1 MTLPPFAVSTGVV
14 LGIVGAVLVSSLL
27 GAVLWLVFGR
37 APRRQRAYKRGQRF
51 LHEGEWEEGLAAA
64 REVLRLG
71 RMPRAWEGRLRN
83 LQGECHH
90 VAGDQ
95 ALKAKGY
102 EEALKHYAVAADFL
116 SLTEAE
122 FRTRV
127 GEAMLSEALRQF
139 AAGPPNNEAT
149 QALLARLLKI
159 QPGAPAATFWQGLC
173 HLRDGRTDLA
183 QAAFSA
189 AHETGGRG
197 FIDPPLYLGMVLL
210 REGKPQEA
218 LRALSEANRI
228 DANCPFVPLHMGQAL
243 VAANGDAG
251 LAVRALQRSLSQRG
265 LLQWVK
271 TPEKVWADAMPENRS
286 YIRRLAAKYDYTCPL
301 LGKDLLPAINRG
313 RMALGQALYRL
324 GQYSDAADLYAKLL
338 QDAPPTLEVLRAHGL
353 ALAKLERYDQ
363 AYKQLRIALEQEP
376 RDLMT
381 AGYLALCGALGK
393 PTQEEDRP
401 RNVAWSIRLLS
412 KYEKYGDPEFAALF
426 GRVYAEARALDMAV
440 SAEDQLRLCDVLAS
454 VFAIDPESA
463 AAYDHLAATHPEALR
478 PEHAWI
484 YCQAAHQHGLKG
496 QCDLDMFSRTFH
508 DAEHAAPFYGQRSWD
523 FEAVEFTYLE
533 RAAKGRPGR
542 FPAEL
547 GEDYADRGTS
557 RLLARSRRQEEE
569 GNKGA
574 ALATAEVLLA
584 LAPRNVLA
592 HDRVARLCYQGG
604 DLDRAVALLTAWHGL
619 EPSNHVPLLRRAV
632 IEGQRGNPAGRT
644 EALRQALDLTQGAQR
659 AAIAILGARLA
670 LAAVGQAFQPDAASS
685 QAGKPDLPTAET
697 LLQEALRAED
707 GNAEALWLLAAVRS
721 TADDHDGLAALAP
734 AMNQPQVPDA
744 RFHYLAAVCFLAAR
758 DYPQVLEACRRAW
771 GEASLLV
778 ECRYLMGWAHLHLGD
793 EAAAIREWE
802 VVARTTES
810 PSAEHARALLGRLRF
825 GRGEY
830 EEAFPWWT
838 GLDPERRGAWGLDEP
853 LRGTM
858 FLAGLL
864 ALGAG
869 RYEQA
874 AERFRD
880 AGKLGLRDRRLGPLM
895 TLALVKAGQE
905 KLFSGNGQV
914 TEGVERVM
922 H

>member
-1 MTLPPFAVSTGVV
+1 MTLAPFAVSTGVV
-14 LGIVGAVLVSSLL
+14 LGIVGAVVVSSLL
-27 GAVLWLVFGR
+27 GVLLWLVFGR
-37 APRRQRAYKRGQRF
+37 APRRQRALKRGQRY
-51 LHEGEWEEGLAAA
+51 LHEGDWEEGLAAA
-64 REVLRLG
+64 REILRLG

-95 ALKAKGY
+95 ALKAKRF
-102 EEALKHYAVAADFL
+102 EEALKHFVVAAEFL
-116 SLTEAE
+116 GLTEAE

-127 GEAMLSEALRQF
+127 AEAMLTEAMRQF
-139 AAGPPNNEAT
+139 AAGPANNEAT

-159 QPGAPAATFWQGLC
+159 QPAAPAATFFQGLC

-189 AHETGGRG
+189 AHETGNRG
-197 FIDPPLYLGMVLL
+197 FIDPPLYLGMVQL

-218 LRALSEANRI
+218 LRALSEANRV
-228 DANCPFVPLHMGQAL
+228 DANCPFVPLHMGLAL

-251 LAVRALQRSLSQRG
+251 LGVRALQRALSQRG

-271 TPEKVWADAMPENRS
+271 TPEKVWSDAMPENRS
-286 YIRRLAAKYDYTCPL
+286 YIRRLAVKYDYVCPL
-301 LGKDLLPAINRG
+301 LGKELVPIINRG
-313 RMALGQALYRL
+313 RFALGQAHHRL
-324 GQYSDAADLYAKLL
+324 GQYTEAADLYAKLL
-338 QDAPPTLEVLRAHGL
+338 QDAPPTPAVLRAHGL
-353 ALAKLERYDQ
+353 ALAKLERFDQ

-376 RDLMT
+376 ADLMT
-381 AGYLALCGALGK
+381 AGHLALCGALGK

-412 KYEKYGDPEFAALF
+412 KYEQYGNAEFAGLF
-426 GRVYAEARALDMAV
+426 GRVYAEARAFDMAV

-463 AAYDHLAATHPEALR
+463 AAYDHLAATHPESLR

-484 YCQAAHQHGLKG
+484 YCQAAHLHGLKG
-496 QCDLDMFSRTFH
+496 KCDLEMFSQTFR
-508 DAEHAAPFYGQRSWD
+508 DAEHAAQFYGQRGWD

-533 RAAKGRPGR
+533 RAAQGRPGR
-542 FPAEL
+542 FPEEL
-547 GEDYADRGTS
+547 GADYADRGTS
-557 RLLARSRRQEEE
+557 RLLTRSRRQEEE
-569 GNKGA
+569 GNKTA

-584 LAPRNVLA
+584 LAPPNLLA
-592 HDRVARLCYQGG
+592 HDRVARLCYQCGN
-604 DLDRAVALLTAWHGL
+604 LDRAVALLTAWHEL

-632 IEGQRGNPAGRT
+632 IEGQRGNAAGRT
-644 EALRQALDLTQGAQR
+644 EALRQALDLTEGAQR

-670 LAAVGQAFQPDAASS
+670 VGAAQPDLN
-685 QAGKPDLPTAET
+685 QAET

-707 GNAEALWLLAAVRS
+707 GNPEALWLLAAVRS
-721 TADDHDGLAALAP
+721 AAGDHAGLAALAP
-734 AMNQPQVPDA
+734 AMNRPQVADA
-744 RFHYLAAVCFLAAR
+744 RFHYLAAVCFLAAG
-758 DYPQVLEACRRAW
+758 DHAQVLEACRRAW
-771 GEASLLV
+771 GEPSLLV
-778 ECRYLMGWAHLHLGD
+778 ECRYLMGWAHRHLGD

-802 VVARTTES
+802 VVARTVES
-810 PSAEHARALLGRLRF
+810 PSSEHAQALLGRLRF

-838 GLDPERRGAWGLDEP
+838 GLDAKRRGAWGLDEP

-864 ALGAG
+864 ALGTG
-869 RYEQA
+869 KYEQA
-874 AERFRD
+874 AERFRE

-905 KLFSGNGQV
+905 KLFSANGQATEKVEQV
-914 TEGVERVM
+914 TN
-922 H
+922 

>member
-1 MTLPPFAVSTGVV
+1 MILSLFAVSTGAI
-14 LGIVGAVLVSSLL
+14 LGIVGAVLLASML
-27 GAVLWLVFGR
+27 AATLWLVFGR
-37 APRRQRAYKRGQRF
+37 APRRRRAYQRGQRY
-51 LHEGEWEEGLAAA
+51 LHDGEWEEGLAAA
-64 REVLRLG
+64 REIMRLG
-71 RMPRAWEGRLRN
+71 PMPRTWEGRLRN

-95 ALKAKGY
+95 GLKAKQY
-102 EEALKHYAVAADFL
+102 EDALQHYVVAADFL
-116 SLTEAE
+116 RLTETE

-127 GEAMLSEALRQF
+127 VEAMLAEVLRQF
-139 AAGPPNNEAT
+139 AAGPPHNEAT

-159 QPGAPAATFWQGLC
+159 QPGSPAATFWQGLC
-173 HLRDGRTDLA
+173 QLRDGRIDLA

-189 AHETGGRG
+189 AHESGARA

-210 REGKPQEA
+210 RQDKPQEA

-228 DANCPFVPLHMGQAL
+228 DANCPFVPLHMGLAL

-251 LAVRALQRSLSQRG
+251 LAVRALQRALGQRG

-271 TPEKVWADAMPENRS
+271 TPQRAWSDAMPENRS
-286 YIRRLAAKYDYTCPL
+286 YVRRLAVKYDYICPL
-301 LGKDLLPAINRG
+301 LGTDLLPAINRG
-313 RMALGQALYRL
+313 RFALGQAHHRL
-324 GQYSDAADLYAKLL
+324 GQYAEAADVYAKLL
-338 QDAPPTLEVLRAHGL
+338 QDSPPTPEVLRAHGL
-353 ALAKLERYDQ
+353 TLAKLERFDQ

-376 RDLMT
+376 RDALT

-393 PTQEEDRP
+393 PTQEDDRP

-454 VFAIDPESA
+454 VFAIDPQSA

-484 YCQAAHQHGLKG
+484 YCQAAHQDGLKG
-496 QCDLDMFSRTFH
+496 QRDLDLFARTFQ
-508 DAEHAAPFYGQRSWD
+508 DAEHAAQFYGQRGWD

-533 RAAKGRPGR
+533 RAAKARPGR
-542 FPAEL
+542 FPEEL
-547 GEDYADRGTS
+547 GPTYADRGTS
-557 RLLARSRRQEEE
+557 RLLDRSRRQEE
-569 GNKGA
+569 GDRDA

-584 LAPRNVLA
+584 LAPRNMAA
-592 HDRVARLCYQGG
+592 HDRVARLCYQRG
-604 DLDRAVALLTAWHGL
+604 DLGRASLLLAAWHEL
-619 EPSNHVPLLRRAV
+619 EPANPVPLVRRAV
-632 IEGQRGNPAGRT
+632 IEGQRGQAAERAA
-644 EALRQALDLTQGAQR
+644 ALRAALDLTHGPQR
-659 AAIAILGARLA
+659 AAIAILGARLSLSSP
-670 LAAVGQAFQPDAASS
+670 LAPAGRGVG
-685 QAGKPDLPTAET
+685 GEGGLREAEA
-697 LLQEALRAED
+697 LLQEALREQGD
-707 GNAEALWLLAAVRS
+707 NTEALWLLAAVRS
-721 TADDHDGLAALAP
+721 AAGDRVGLAALAP
-734 AMNQPQVPDA
+734 MMNRPQVPDA

-758 DYPQVLEACRRAW
+758 DDAQVLDACRRAW
-771 GEASLLV
+771 GEPSLLV

-793 EAAAIREWE
+793 EAAAVREWE
-802 VVARTTES
+802 VVARTPES
-810 PSAEHARALLGRLRF
+810 PSAEHARALLGRIRF
-825 GRGEY
+825 GRGEF

-838 GLDPERRGAWGLDEP
+838 GLDATQRGAWGLDEP

-864 ALGAG
+864 ALGEG
-869 RYEQA
+869 RYEAA

-905 KLFSGNGQV
+905 KLFSANG
-914 TEGVERVM
+914 EAVEAVEPVAG
-922 H
+922 